1 MRSHTLNLTPT
12 LHADCGLT
20 ALSASITSER
30 AVAEQMQR
38 EVQQHAADMR
48 KFRNQLC
55 IDADVAEVSHCF
67 SNRHLCMPF
76 ILLRRS
82 QEVKTQEFLAKPLR
96 EQVVAIKIIRD
107 ALEVVSSS
115 SNISTQ

>member
-1 MRSHTLNLTPT
+1 
-12 LHADCGLT
+12 
-20 ALSASITSER
+20 
-30 AVAEQMQR
+30 
-38 EVQQHAADMR
+38 
-48 KFRNQLC
+48 
-55 IDADVAEVSHCF
+55 
-67 SNRHLCMPF
+67 MPF